1 MSLSVNAVNITSFTN
16 NHRKNQNRSTKQT
29 DSINN
34 PISTKGERMKLLT
47 TTFIAGLG
55 LGVKLLA
62 ELMDGDFLGEIL
74 FKKGR
79 NIANKA
85 EKQAKLSKNKKIL
98 VGIGTV
104 VGLVGMFIGGF
115 ALFYTLYKTPKIN
128 YDGKVNAFK
137 KGKEMDTYLKSNKIE
152 KDIYT
157 QMNDK
162 AQNSDFSEK
171 EKLKEHFLKMQMAQ
185 NKVPDFVKLKRIK

>member
-1 MSLSVNAVNITSFTN
+1 
-16 NHRKNQNRSTKQT
+16 
-29 DSINN
+29 
-34 PISTKGERMKLLT
+34 MKLLT
-47 TTFIAGLG
+47 ATFIAGLG

-79 NIANKA
+79 TIANKA
-85 EKQAKLSKNKKIL
+85 DKQTKLSKNKKIL
-98 VGIGTV
+98 VGIGSV

-115 ALFYTLYKTPKIN
+115 ALLYTLYKTPKIN

-171 EKLKEHFLKMQMAQ
+171 EKLKEHFLQMQMAQ

>member
-1 MSLSVNAVNITSFTN
+1 MSLSVNAFNITSFTN

-47 TTFIAGLG
+47 ATFIAGLG

-98 VGIGTV
+98 VGIGSV

-115 ALFYTLYKTPKIN
+115 ALLYTLYKTPKIN

-185 NKVPDFVKLKRIK
+185 NKVPDFVKLKRTN